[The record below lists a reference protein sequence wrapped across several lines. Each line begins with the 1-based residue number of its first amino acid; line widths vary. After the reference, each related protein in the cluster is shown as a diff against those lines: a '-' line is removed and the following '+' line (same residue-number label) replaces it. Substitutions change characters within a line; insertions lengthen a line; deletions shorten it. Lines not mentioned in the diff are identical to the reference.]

1 MTGADGAEAASG
13 VGSGSDGS
21 SAASDASP
29 VTVSPFDQ
37 YYGLEIVSLGDG
49 VAEARLETGP
59 QHSQPT
65 GVVHGGVYCA
75 IAEAIASEGT
85 NHAVGPSGRIGL
97 GMSNSTNFLRSAP
110 VPGVLVARAEAL
122 HRGRSAWVWDVTIG
136 DESGTVRY
144 AVTRMVIA
152 VRDRPA

>member
-1 MTGADGAEAASG
+1 M
-13 VGSGSDGS
+13 
-21 SAASDASP
+21 SAAGAGPGPSVGPSVGP
-29 VTVSPFDQ
+29 FSESPFDQ
-37 YYGLEIVSLGDG
+37 HYGLEIVSLGEG

-59 QHSQPT
+59 QHAQPT

-85 NHAVGPSGRIGL
+85 NHAVRPSGRVGMGL
-97 GMSNSTNFLRSAP
+97 SNSTNFLRSAP

-122 HRGRSAWVWDVTIG
+122 HRGRSTWVWDVTIG
-136 DESGTVRY
+136 DEAGAVRY

-152 VRDRPA
+152 VRDLPA

>member
-1 MTGADGAEAASG
+1 VTE
-13 VGSGSDGS
+13 
-21 SAASDASP
+21 SAP
-29 VTVSPFDQ
+29 VAVSPYDRH
-37 YYGLEIVSLGDG
+37 YGLEIVSLGDG

-59 QHSQPT
+59 HHAQPT

-85 NHAVGPSGRIGL
+85 NHTVRPSGRIGMGL
-97 GMSNSTNFLRSAP
+97 SNSTNFLRSAP

-122 HRGRSAWVWDVTIG
+122 HRGRTTWVWDVTIG
-136 DESGTVRY
+136 DDTGTVRY

-152 VRDRPA
+152 VRDLPA